1 MKEEEEKN
9 ELEYGIVKKRENG
22 KIKCKKRKIMVKEIE
37 IKGKNKYVFTQ
48 VETAIMDNGYN

>member
-1 MKEEEEKN
+1 MRKEVGILNEKRR
-9 ELEYGIVKKRENG
+9 KKER
-22 KIKCKKRKIMVKEIE
+22 KKVE

>member
-1 MKEEEEKN
+1 MNKAKRRREKN
-9 ELEYGIVKKRENG
+9 
-22 KIKCKKRKIMVKEIE
+22 CMAKEIE

>member
-1 MKEEEEKN
+1 MA
-9 ELEYGIVKKRENG
+9 RTENG
-22 KIKCKKRKIMVKEIE
+22 IKNKKKKNMVKEIE